1 VLFRRSVVLR
11 RFFLTAGLA
20 LVPACFAGAAT
31 GNNAY
36 DFTFTSIEGEKLA
49 LSEFS
54 GKVILIVNT
63 ASRCGFTPQYEG
75 LQKLWETYRS
85 RGLVVLGVPSGDF
98 GGQELATDEKI
109 KEFCTVNFSID
120 FPMAEKTEVTGKQA
134 HPFYSWALKEL
145 GAKAK
150 PRWNFHKYLV
160 SKDGR
165 LIDWFSSTTRPSSKR
180 VQKAIEAALVQ

>member
-1 VLFRRSVVLR
+1 MLR

-31 GNNAY
+31 SNNAY

-54 GKVILIVNT
+54 GKAILVVNT

-98 GGQELATDEKI
+98 GGQELATAEKI

-120 FPMAEKTEVTGKQA
+120 FPMAEKTKVTGKQA

-165 LIDWFSSTTRPSSKR
+165 LIDWFSSTTGPSSKR